1 MSGTK
6 QDIKAAFDE
15 FQVLPDQKNKFTAL
29 DEGADVVIDKLNEF
43 LETATED
50 IDKEKAQEAITAL
63 MNVKDDEIAMLKTL
77 QAEARGKGAN
87 KSKDRVYDR
96 QVSSAIDAVRSAIAY
111 FL

>member
-29 DEGADVVIDKLNEF
+29 DEGADVIIDKLNEF

-50 IDKEKAQEAITAL
+50 VDKKKAQAAIQAV

-77 QAEARGKGAN
+77 QDESRGKGAN

-96 QVSSAIDAVRSAIAY
+96 QVSSAIDAIRSAIAY